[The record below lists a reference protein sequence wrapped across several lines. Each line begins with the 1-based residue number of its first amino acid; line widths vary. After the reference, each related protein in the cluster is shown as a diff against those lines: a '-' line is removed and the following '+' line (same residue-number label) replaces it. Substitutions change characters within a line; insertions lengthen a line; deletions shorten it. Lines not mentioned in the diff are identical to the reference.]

1 MGLFMVIGTL
11 WMAVTALSLTWAFGL
26 LRQPSMTPKI
36 LLHCRHWESLL
47 VILLLLGLL
56 ITSAGTVGLMF
67 ALLIVDGL
75 SRLPWP
81 VFRSLGNARS

>member
-1 MGLFMVIGTL
+1 MGLFMVIGKL

-26 LRQPSMTPKI
+26 LRQQSVTPKI
-36 LLHCRHWESLL
+36 LLRVRHWEALL

-67 ALLIVDGL
+67 ALLIVDGV